1 MIHRKMTVKMMMMS
15 CSNPRK
21 LTERIGMYIVK
32 KANKRLTSKLFK
44 NGFASYE
51 QARNAVRKYLRSLG
65 LDRNLNTNAI
75 SIVKA

>member
-1 MIHRKMTVKMMMMS
+1 
-15 CSNPRK
+15 
-21 LTERIGMYIVK
+21 MYIVK

-44 NGFASYE
+44 SGFASYE

-65 LDRNLNTNAI
+65 LDRNFNTNAI